1 MIKRT
6 KIVATLG
13 PATDDARTL
22 EKLLNAGLDVA
33 RLNYSHGNQDEQTK
47 RIRAIRRQAR
57 GLGKEITVIADLQGP
72 KIRICQFKESSVTL
86 KENAHFVIDTKL
98 GVRKGTA
105 ASVGVTYKNLAAEVT
120 SKDILVLDDGRIVL
134 KVLKVSGSQIV
145 TKVLTGG
152 ILSNNKGINKL
163 GGGLSAASLTSKDK
177 KDLKHAVLNEVDY
190 IAISFPRCADDI
202 LYAKKLI
209 KKAGGNTGVIAK
221 IERAEALDRAEEI
234 IEVSDCIMVARGD
247 LGVEIGDER
256 LPPAQKMLIK
266 KSIEQHKAVI
276 TATQMMES
284 MIKNPI
290 PTRAEVSD
298 VANAILDGTDAVMLS
313 GETSIGAN
321 PIKAVEAM
329 ARACKGAEDYLEKP
343 KGLSSW
349 IQPSFKRIDQAVAM
363 SAIYCSN
370 RIDVKAIAALTES
383 GLTALWMSRVHT
395 TIPIFAIS
403 RHRSTLRKV
412 TLFRNVYP
420 IAFDVGSVPY
430 DEVTSAVLNLIMK
443 HAKLN
448 KGDKVMITKGDFHGS
463 SGGTNGLKI
472 VQVGDFIGKD
482 D

>member
-1 MIKRT
+1 
-6 KIVATLG
+6 
-13 PATDDARTL
+13 
-22 EKLLNAGLDVA
+22 
-33 RLNYSHGNQDEQTK
+33 
-47 RIRAIRRQAR
+47 
-57 GLGKEITVIADLQGP
+57 
-72 KIRICQFKESSVTL
+72 
-86 KENAHFVIDTKL
+86 
-98 GVRKGTA
+98 
-105 ASVGVTYKNLAAEVT
+105 
-120 SKDILVLDDGRIVL
+120 
-134 KVLKVSGSQIV
+134 
-145 TKVLTGG
+145 
-152 ILSNNKGINKL
+152 
-163 GGGLSAASLTSKDK
+163 
-177 KDLKHAVLNEVDY
+177 
-190 IAISFPRCADDI
+190 
-202 LYAKKLI
+202 
-209 KKAGGNTGVIAK
+209 
-221 IERAEALDRAEEI
+221 
-234 IEVSDCIMVARGD
+234 
-247 LGVEIGDER
+247 
-256 LPPAQKMLIK
+256 
-266 KSIEQHKAVI
+266 
-276 TATQMMES
+276 MMES

-383 GLTALWMSRVHT
+383 GLTALWMSRVNT

-403 RHRSTLRKV
+403 RHRATLRKV